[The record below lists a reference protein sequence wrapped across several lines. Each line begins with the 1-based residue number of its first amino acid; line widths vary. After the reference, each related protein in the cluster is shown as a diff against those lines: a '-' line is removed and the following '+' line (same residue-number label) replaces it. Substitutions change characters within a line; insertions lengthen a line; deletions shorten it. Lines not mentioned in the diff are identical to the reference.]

1 MVKKKL
7 LFILGFVSLA
17 LGIVGIIVPL
27 LPTTP
32 FLLLSAYCF
41 NHSSEKFHNYIL
53 NNKIFVQYIR
63 DYNEKKGITLKNKIT
78 AISLLILSIGFSMYK
93 LNHLHIRIML
103 VVVFIGVSFHILK
116 LKTLR

>member
-53 NNKIFVQYIR
+53 NNKIFGQYIR

-78 AISLLILSIGFSMYK
+78 AIPF
-93 LNHLHIRIML
+93 
-103 VVVFIGVSFHILK
+103 
-116 LKTLR
+116 

>member
-41 NHSSEKFHNYIL
+41 NRSSEKFHNYIL
-53 NNKIFVQYIR
+53 NNKILGNIL
-63 DYNEKKGITLKNKIT
+63 EIIMKK
-78 AISLLILSIGFSMYK
+78 
-93 LNHLHIRIML
+93 RE
-103 VVVFIGVSFHILK
+103 
-116 LKTLR
+116 

>member
-1 MVKKKL
+1 MVRKRL
-7 LFILGFVSLA
+7 LFVLGFVSLI
-17 LGIVGIIVPL
+17 LGIVGIILPL

-41 NHSSEKFHNYIL
+41 SRSSEKFHNYIL
-53 NNKIFVQYIR
+53 NNKVFGQYIR

-78 AISLLILSIGFSMYK
+78 AISFLVLSIGFSMYK
-93 LNHLHIRIML
+93 VDHFHVRIML
-103 VVVFIGVSFHILK
+103 AVVFMGVSFHILK